1 MLLRRAVAF
10 ALLLAGLSSGQAQQ
24 ALTSHLPPSPPT
36 APLAAPV
43 SSAWIDLRQTPLAET
58 RPQSAP
64 DWVQAVTF
72 VPPDPQDASAKSIFR
87 IRLTKPGSEFQ
98 VLMFRLFFDDHPK
111 ARPVLVVWDESGSQI
126 LRSGQLGA
134 GLNLATS
141 DTVLIPML
149 AVSCIDVEVPGDG
162 STVRGAFLDW
172 MTSSEMVHPVDAAQ
186 SEVIPEPFSAVTRL
200 QTPAVDT
207 EKFGAV
213 TAPLA
218 IEVVPMGASVQ
229 EGANFQFGLEA
240 EPLMALLT
248 FEVASPRVD
257 SPPQLYLNG
266 RDIGPATLILPD
278 LADPGYRGEA
288 PSLIRGMHFQYTG
301 WLRAQKMI
309 PLTELK
315 VGTNDLMVISGPGT
329 PVSAIR
335 GTQLQLK
342 YLWDKMDYVLQP
354 QP

>member
-1 MLLRRAVAF
+1 MLLRCAIAF
-10 ALLLAGLSSGQAQQ
+10 ALLLAGLSSGRGQQ
-24 ALTSHLPPSPPT
+24 AFTSHLPESSLN
-36 APLAAPV
+36 APLTTSV
-43 SSAWIDLRQTPLAET
+43 SSAWLDLRQGPVASA

-64 DWVQAVTF
+64 AWVQSVTF
-72 VPPDPQDASAKSIFR
+72 VPPNPQDPGAKSIFR
-87 IRLTKPGSEFQ
+87 IRLTKPRNEFQ
-98 VLMFRLFFDDHPK
+98 VLLFRLFFDDNPK
-111 ARPVLVVWDESGSQI
+111 AEPVLVVWDESGSQI
-126 LRSGQLGA
+126 LHSGELGA

-141 DTVLIPML
+141 NTVLIPML

-172 MTSSEMVHPVDAAQ
+172 MASSEMAHPVDAAQ
-186 SEVIPEPFSAVTRL
+186 SDVIPEPFSAVTHL
-200 QTPAVDT
+200 QTPEVDT

-218 IEVVPMGASVQ
+218 TEVVPMGPSVQ

-257 SPPQLYLNG
+257 APPEVYLNG
-266 RDIGPATLILPD
+266 RDIGAATLTLPD

-288 PSLIRGMHFQYTG
+288 PTLISGMHFQYTG
-301 WLRAQKMI
+301 WLRAQKII
-309 PLTELK
+309 PLSELK